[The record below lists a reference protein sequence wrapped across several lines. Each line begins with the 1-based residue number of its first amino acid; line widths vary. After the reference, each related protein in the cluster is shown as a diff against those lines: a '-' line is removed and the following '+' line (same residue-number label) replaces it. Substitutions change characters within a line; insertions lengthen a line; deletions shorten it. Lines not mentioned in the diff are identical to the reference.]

1 MVRVKTDVGQE
12 GYKDG
17 GGALKQGRGVQRMGG
32 RGGGSPEEHEE
43 GQIGSKRTQ
52 RWRRTRKRKFVQG
65 AEMS

>member
-32 RGGGSPEEHEE
+32 GGGSPEEHEE
-43 GQIGSKRTQ
+43 GQNGSKRTQ
-52 RWRRTRKRKFVQG
+52 RSGRTRKREFVQG
-65 AEMS
+65 AERT